1 MESSMMVTYLS
12 ILLPHLHVELL
23 VVFVE
28 LGQLL
33 ALRDLELLDLY
44 FDKVSEIK
52 KKDLVTYALV
62 EARRVLEL
70 DHLDLLHNLLFEVFV
85 AD

>member
-1 MESSMMVTYLS
+1 MMVTYLS

-85 AD
+85 AN